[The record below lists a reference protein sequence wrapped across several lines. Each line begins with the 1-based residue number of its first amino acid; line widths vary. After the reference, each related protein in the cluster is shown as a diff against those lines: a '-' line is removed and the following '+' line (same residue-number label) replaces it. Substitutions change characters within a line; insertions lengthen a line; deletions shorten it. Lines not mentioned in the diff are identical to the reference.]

1 MEQKRFVKGGLTT
14 ENLRAYVGMI
24 EDEVLNYI
32 NTDSAFRLSQSQ
44 GSQKGCGTFDVVKV
58 LQEITILTAA
68 RTLQGKEVRAN
79 MDKTF
84 AQLYNDLD
92 GGFTPIVWMFPN
104 APLERVRKRD
114 RAQKK
119 MSEFYIGIIK
129 KRRERLDN
137 DFEDDVRLL
146 TLILVGHNADDTPRE
161 RKT

>member
-1 MEQKRFVKGGLTT
+1 MD
-14 ENLRAYVGMI
+14 NLRAYVGMI

-32 NTDSAFRLSQSQ
+32 NVDSTFQHSRSQ
-44 GSQKGCGTFDVVKV
+44 GGEKGCGTFDVVKV

-119 MSEFYIGIIK
+119 MSEFYINIIK
-129 KRRERLDN
+129 KRREKWDN
-137 DFEDDVRLL
+137 GFEDDVSLL
-146 TLILVGHNADDTPRE
+146 ALTPVSG
-161 RKT
+161 RK